1 MKPSR
6 NVFSVTLASLLLGA
20 SAFAAPPTSKGTLK
34 LFEPVN
40 VQGKQL
46 TAGQYTVEVS
56 GEGPNVELNIV
67 GSGKQAVASVP
78 ARLVPVSTK
87 NQTSGYSST
96 KQQDGSSAL
105 TTVFFQ
111 GKAYELHIGEQAATA
126 APQLG
131 TSGSNQ

>member
-1 MKPSR
+1 MNLSR
-6 NVFSVTLASLLLGA
+6 NVLSATLASLLLGGGL
-20 SAFAAPPTSKGTLK
+20 FAAPSTKGTLK

-67 GSGKQAVASVP
+67 GSGRQAVASVP